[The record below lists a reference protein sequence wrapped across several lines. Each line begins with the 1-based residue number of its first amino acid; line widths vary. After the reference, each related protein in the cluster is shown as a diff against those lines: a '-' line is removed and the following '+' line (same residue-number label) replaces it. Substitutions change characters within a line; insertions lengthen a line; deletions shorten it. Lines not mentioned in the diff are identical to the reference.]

1 MQNLFSSRDP
11 KAWTKFN
18 VQKYPQ
24 HKNPF
29 TNNRSLINDNDNIIS
44 NTVDS
49 R

>member
-29 TNNRSLINDNDNIIS
+29 KNNPSLINDNDNIIS
-44 NTVDS
+44 KTVNS